1 MATSD
6 QEQMSEA
13 VRQHARLA
21 MGAKISGTSLQAK
34 GNEGKKSSSN
44 TRGNA
49 SKGAL
54 ARVKSK

>member
-13 VRQHARLA
+13 VRMKARIA
-21 MGAKISGTSLQAK
+21 MGAKLDGTSLQSK
-34 GNEGKKSSSN
+34 GNQGQKSSSN

-49 SKGAL
+49 SSGAL

>member
-6 QEQMSEA
+6 QEQMSEM
-13 VRQHARLA
+13 VRMKARLA
-21 MGAKISGTSLQAK
+21 MGAKLDGTSLQSK
-34 GNEGKKSSSN
+34 GGQGQKSSSN

-49 SKGAL
+49 SSGAL

>member
-6 QEQMSEA
+6 QEQMSEM
-13 VRQHARLA
+13 VRMKARLA
-21 MGAKISGTSLQAK
+21 MGAKLDGTSLQSK
-34 GNEGKKSSSN
+34 GSQGQKSSSN

-49 SKGAL
+49 SSGAL

>member
-1 MATSD
+1 
-6 QEQMSEA
+6 MSEA

-34 GNEGKKSSSN
+34 GNEGKKLSSN

-49 SKGAL
+49 SQGAL